1 MKNYIKPMMNVEQF
15 SNENVLTTSSVKPEP
30 EKVSADA
37 LIDNLLGTK
46 EYGETFSFDL
56 R

>member
-1 MKNYIKPMMNVEQF
+1 MLFHRGKIINGNII
-15 SNENVLTTSSVKPEP
+15 TTSSVKLEP
-30 EKVSADA
+30 ETVPSDV
-37 LIDNLLGTK
+37 LIDNVFGTK